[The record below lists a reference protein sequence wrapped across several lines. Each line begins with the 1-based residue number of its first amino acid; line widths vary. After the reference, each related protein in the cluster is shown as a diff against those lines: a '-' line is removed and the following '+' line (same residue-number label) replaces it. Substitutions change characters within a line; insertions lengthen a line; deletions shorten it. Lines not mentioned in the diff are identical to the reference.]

1 MLSAISAIVAL
12 LAFLVTL
19 AANANE
25 KVEKFVLLIARTKL
39 PGSSKQQ
46 LTVNGTSP
54 GPLLNITYGNW
65 VEVEVVNNLEAE
77 ATAIHWQG
85 ITHHGNYII

>member
-1 MLSAISAIVAL
+1 MSRVIQVAVILALRVILS
-12 LAFLVTL
+12 
-19 AANANE
+19 ANANE
-25 KVEKFVLLIARTKL
+25 IVQKFVLLIARTKL

-65 VEVEVVNNLEAE
+65 VEVEVVNNLETE

>member
-1 MLSAISAIVAL
+1 MPRVIKVVFILTL
-12 LAFLVTL
+12 LVIL

-25 KVEKFVLLIARTKL
+25 IVQKFVLLIARTKL

-65 VEVEVVNNLEAE
+65 VEVEVVNNLETE